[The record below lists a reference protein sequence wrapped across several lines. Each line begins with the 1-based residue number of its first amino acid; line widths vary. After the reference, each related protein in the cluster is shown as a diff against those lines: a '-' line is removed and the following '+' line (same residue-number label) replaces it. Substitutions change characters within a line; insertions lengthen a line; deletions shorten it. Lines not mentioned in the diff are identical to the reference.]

1 MKATK
6 NEDFDL
12 LRNTVE
18 PLLVHNNFLVAP
30 LNWGLGHAARCI
42 PIIDQLLFHKKNVF
56 LASDGAALKLLT
68 SSYPDLKF
76 YNLPSYGITYPYDS
90 IVLNMIKN
98 SLNILFAIKSEHKFL
113 QELLINENIDVILSD
128 NRYGIYHEKYASIFI
143 CHQLQLLHPN
153 PIIRRLAAG
162 IHRKLLGNF
171 SEFWIPDR
179 PPPESIAPEL
189 SKPFK
194 LSDHKYIGILSRM
207 IPMQSIKTRKYLVIL
222 SGPEPKRTELEKVL
236 LECLPEKSFLMVRGK
251 NEDQSKY
258 RNEKNIVNFLT
269 HRPLSEEIGRSEY
282 VVCRSG
288 YTSIMDLI
296 KLKQKAI
303 LIPTPGQTEQEYLA
317 LSVTEKYPA
326 QFVLLPQHSVYSYPW

>member
-1 MKATK
+1 MKPTK
-6 NEDFDL
+6 NEYSDL
-12 LRNTVE
+12 LRNAVE

-42 PIIDQLLFHKKNVF
+42 PIIDQLLIHNKNVVI
-56 LASDGAALKLLT
+56 ASDGAALQLLK
-68 SSYPDLKF
+68 SSYPDLMF
-76 YNLPSYGITYPYDS
+76 YNLPSYGITYPFNS
-90 IVLNMIKN
+90 ITLNMLNN
-98 SLNILFAIKSEHKFL
+98 SWNIFAAIKSEHKFL
-113 QELLINENIDVILSD
+113 QELLIKENIDVILSD
-128 NRYGIYHEKYASIFI
+128 NRYGIYHEKYSSIFI

-153 PIIRRLAAG
+153 PIIRWVATG
-162 IHRKLLGNF
+162 IHRKLIGNF

-189 SKPFK
+189 SKPSK
-194 LSDHKYIGILSRM
+194 LSNHKFIGILSRM
-207 IPMQSIKTRKYLVIL
+207 IPIKSKVTRKYLVIL

-251 NEDQSKY
+251 NDELSKY
-258 RNEKNIVNFLT
+258 GDKKYIVNFLT

-296 KLKQKAI
+296 YLNQKAI

-317 LSVTEKYPA
+317 LRVTEKYPD
-326 QFVLLPQHSVYSYPW
+326 QFILLPQHSAYSYPW